1 MNDNGKRWIRIRRR
15 TKTTT
20 KNGESIFTK
29 KNGAQHKNQSLFVL
43 TWHEWKEKK
52 QKIIIIESKSGISRP
67 QSSRWRRTSTNFGD
81 FDVCTDFC
89 HGTGISLCSEHTI
102 GEHSLKPNEK
112 SKWRNWHRCVFRRT
126 NKCRSLDGTNFSF
139 WFRPL
144 FYEQTVT
151 RSPTNEISTNCKS
164 TLAPINVTKKKKE
177 TELMR
182 PKTFHI
188 DMNSSWFRWRVHWSC
203 LARIE
208 IPLQSTSEITHVDS
222 IFYWMQKIWAN
233 LNGNWRRVECIHW
246 RSAHWE
252 DSHICFYFHTRF
264 CCLKLKGCFHI
275 GGVGFFPP
283 SFLSLSPP
291 KNRILRH
298 DRRILFCFTGAG

>member
-1 MNDNGKRWIRIRRR
+1 MKRKKAKNNNNRIKIRHQSASEFEV
-15 TKTTT
+15 TTY
-20 KNGESIFTK
+20 
-29 KNGAQHKNQSLFVL
+29 QHKFRWFWCVYRFLPWNGNFALLRTYDRRAFTQTEWEEKMKELASLRFSSHKQMPVTGRYEFFILIQTIILWANSHKIANEWNFDELQIL
-43 TWHEWKEKK
+43 T
-52 QKIIIIESKSGISRP
+52 
-67 QSSRWRRTSTNFGD
+67 
-81 FDVCTDFC
+81 
-89 HGTGISLCSEHTI
+89 
-102 GEHSLKPNEK
+102 
-112 SKWRNWHRCVFRRT
+112 RT
-126 NKCRSLDGTNFSF
+126 NQRD
-139 WFRPL
+139 
-144 FYEQTVT
+144 
-151 RSPTNEISTNCKS
+151 
-164 TLAPINVTKKKKE
+164 KKKREE

-246 RSAHWE
+246 RSTHWE